1 MKYAAFKLAGVALSL
16 SLAWTSAQAAALR
29 VAADPVPHAEILNY
43 IKKIDPSL
51 DLKVVELTSGVNA
64 NELLASGDVDANY
77 FQHVPYLKDQEKALG
92 KTFAV
97 AATVHI
103 EPLGIYSHKH
113 KDFSSLPE
121 NATVA
126 VPNNTTN
133 LSRALFLLQAQ
144 KLIKLDPKFT
154 DPATTLATPKDIVE
168 NPKHL
173 KILEIESPQIPR
185 SLDDVDL
192 AVINGNY
199 ALEAGLVPAKDALG
213 LESAEHQPAVDDL
226 HDIVLLRLA
235 QRAAVGN
242 GMPFFQ
248 AAATAGSGRVLGDKH
263 RVTAHRRLLAIIDRR
278 SGRQPLANK
287 VCGMPI
293 DNLRSLIETVLPLF
307 PPQTEA

>member
-1 MKYAAFKLAGVALSL
+1 
-16 SLAWTSAQAAALR
+16 
-29 VAADPVPHAEILNY
+29 
-43 IKKIDPSL
+43 
-51 DLKVVELTSGVNA
+51 
-64 NELLASGDVDANY
+64 
-77 FQHVPYLKDQEKALG
+77 
-92 KTFAV
+92 

-213 LESAEHQPAVDDL
+213 LESAEHNPYANILVTTPA
-226 HDIVLLRLA
+226 
-235 QRAAVGN
+235 
-242 GMPFFQ
+242 
-248 AAATAGSGRVLGDKH
+248 
-263 RVTAHRRLLAIIDRR
+263 
-278 SGRQPLANK
+278 LANDPRIK
-287 VCGMPI
+287 ALAK
-293 DNLRSLIETVLPLF
+293 D
-307 PPQTEA
+307 

>member
-1 MKYAAFKLAGVALSL
+1 M
-16 SLAWTSAQAAALR
+16 
-29 VAADPVPHAEILNY
+29 
-43 IKKIDPSL
+43 
-51 DLKVVELTSGVNA
+51 VELTSGVNA

-185 SLDDVDL
+185 S
-192 AVINGNY
+192 
-199 ALEAGLVPAKDALG
+199 
-213 LESAEHQPAVDDL
+213 STMSTW
-226 HDIVLLRLA
+226 R
-235 QRAAVGN
+235 
-242 GMPFFQ
+242 
-248 AAATAGSGRVLGDKH
+248 
-263 RVTAHRRLLAIIDRR
+263 
-278 SGRQPLANK
+278 
-287 VCGMPI
+287 
-293 DNLRSLIETVLPLF
+293 
-307 PPQTEA
+307 

>member
-97 AATVHI
+97 AAT
-103 EPLGIYSHKH
+103 
-113 KDFSSLPE
+113 
-121 NATVA
+121 
-126 VPNNTTN
+126 
-133 LSRALFLLQAQ
+133 
-144 KLIKLDPKFT
+144 
-154 DPATTLATPKDIVE
+154 TLATPKDIVE

-213 LESAEHQPAVDDL
+213 LESAEHNPYANILVTTPA
-226 HDIVLLRLA
+226 
-235 QRAAVGN
+235 
-242 GMPFFQ
+242 
-248 AAATAGSGRVLGDKH
+248 
-263 RVTAHRRLLAIIDRR
+263 
-278 SGRQPLANK
+278 LANDPRIK
-287 VCGMPI
+287 ALAK
-293 DNLRSLIETVLPLF
+293 DLTS
-307 PPQTEA
+307 PQVAEFIRKTYNGSVIPVAPQS

>member
-1 MKYAAFKLAGVALSL
+1 MKHAAFKLASVALTL
-16 SLAWTSAQAAALR
+16 SLAWTSAQADPLR
-29 VAADPVPHAEILNY
+29 IAADPVPYAEILNY
-43 IKKIDPSL
+43 IKKLDPKL

-64 NELLASGDVDANY
+64 NELLANGDVDANY

-103 EPLGIYSHKH
+103 EPLGIYSHKY
-113 KDFSSLPE
+113 KDFKSLPD

-133 LSRALFLLQAQ
+133 LSRALFLLQNQ
-144 KLIKLDPKFT
+144 GLITLNARLT
-154 DPATTLATPKDIVE
+154 DPASTLATPKDIAE

-199 ALEAGLVPAKDALG
+199 ALEAGLTPAKDALG
-213 LESAEHQPAVDDL
+213 LESAAHNPYANIL
-226 HDIVLLRLA
+226 
-235 QRAAVGN
+235 
-242 GMPFFQ
+242 
-248 AAATAGSGRVLGDKH
+248 
-263 RVTAHRRLLAIIDRR
+263 VTNP
-278 SGRQPLANK
+278 QLANDPRIK
-287 VCGMPI
+287 ELAK
-293 DNLRSLIETVLPLF
+293 DLNS
-307 PPQTEA
+307 PQVAEFIRKRYNGSVIPVAPQS

>member
-1 MKYAAFKLAGVALSL
+1 
-16 SLAWTSAQAAALR
+16 
-29 VAADPVPHAEILNY
+29 
-43 IKKIDPSL
+43 
-51 DLKVVELTSGVNA
+51 
-64 NELLASGDVDANY
+64 DVDANY

-213 LESAEHQPAVDDL
+213 LESAEHNPYANILVTTPA
-226 HDIVLLRLA
+226 
-235 QRAAVGN
+235 
-242 GMPFFQ
+242 
-248 AAATAGSGRVLGDKH
+248 
-263 RVTAHRRLLAIIDRR
+263 
-278 SGRQPLANK
+278 LANDPRIK
-287 VCGMPI
+287 ALAK
-293 DNLRSLIETVLPLF
+293 DLTS
-307 PPQTEA
+307 PQVAEFIRKTYNGSVIPVATQS

>member
-126 VPNNTTN
+126 VPNNT
-133 LSRALFLLQAQ
+133 
-144 KLIKLDPKFT
+144 KFT

-213 LESAEHQPAVDDL
+213 LESAEHNPYANILVTTPA
-226 HDIVLLRLA
+226 
-235 QRAAVGN
+235 
-242 GMPFFQ
+242 
-248 AAATAGSGRVLGDKH
+248 
-263 RVTAHRRLLAIIDRR
+263 
-278 SGRQPLANK
+278 LANDPRIK
-287 VCGMPI
+287 ALAK
-293 DNLRSLIETVLPLF
+293 DLTS
-307 PPQTEA
+307 PQVAEFIRKTYNGSVIPVAPQS